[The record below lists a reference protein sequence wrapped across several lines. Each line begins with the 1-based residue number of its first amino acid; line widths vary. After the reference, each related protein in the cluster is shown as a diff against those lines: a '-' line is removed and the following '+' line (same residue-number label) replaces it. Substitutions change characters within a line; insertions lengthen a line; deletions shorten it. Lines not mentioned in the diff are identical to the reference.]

1 MSSDGSDSADAGHR
15 DSGPNDDRL
24 LGVVVEILETEGYDA
39 VQLREVA
46 RRARTSLSTI
56 YKRYPT
62 RDDLIFAALQ
72 TWVEQHRYASV
83 VARPRE
89 PGTSLYTALTD
100 LLRTIFEPWEQY
112 PGMLTAYFRVRS
124 APNGQKLFR
133 HGLDIVA
140 PAGLELLADVDDEF
154 IANFDAIIS
163 SVVYGLLGRFA
174 AGEIAVTDIL
184 PTLDRAVY
192 WLTTGYE
199 ANSVQRG
206 ERTVRPE
213 RPVSASAQ
221 KTD

>member
-1 MSSDGSDSADAGHR
+1 MTSGSGDNAGVGR
-15 DSGPNDDRL
+15 RVSGPHDDRL
-24 LGVVVEILETEGYDA
+24 LGVVVEILDTEGYDA

-46 RRARTSLSTI
+46 RRACTSLSTI
-56 YKRYPT
+56 YKRYPS

-83 VARPRE
+83 AAHPRE

-100 LLRTIFEPWEQY
+100 LFRTIFKPWEQH

-133 HGLDIVA
+133 QGLAIVA
-140 PAGLELLADVDDEF
+140 PAGRELLADVDDEF
-154 IANFDAIIS
+154 IDDFDDIIS
-163 SVVYGLLGRFA
+163 SVVYGLLGRFV

-199 ANSVQRG
+199 ATRVQRSDH
-206 ERTVRPE
+206 TARPE
-213 RPVSASAQ
+213 RPGSAPRS
-221 KTD
+221 KD